1 MSVNDFIRSDYDIDL
16 DDFYDFVD
24 LYQETKQPIAY
35 LCNLEIFCGYE
46 FYIDKR
52 VLIPRVET
60 EELVEHVYNYII
72 NNYQKD
78 SEISILDLCCGS
90 GIIGISLYLKLQD
103 KYRINLTMSDISS
116 KALEVTKINL
126 DKHNITN
133 VNLVAS
139 DLLTNIDKN
148 SYFDIIVT
156 NPPYVPSTRTLD
168 ELVLVEP
175 HLAIFSG
182 EDGMDCY
189 NQLFNQL
196 QEFKNWNVL
205 FGEYDPTQTDI
216 MNSIN
221 NTTTFTS
228 LDGQYRFLES
238 YNENY

>member
-16 DDFYDFVD
+16 DDFYNFVN

-103 KYRINLTMSDISS
+103 KYKINLTMSDISS

-126 DKHNITN
+126 DKYNITN

-168 ELVLVEP
+168 ELVLAEP
-175 HLAIFSG
+175 HLALFSG

-189 NQLFNQL
+189 NQLFDQL
-196 QEFKNWNVL
+196 QEFKNWSVL

-238 YNENY
+238 YNENH

>member
-1 MSVNDFIRSDYDIDL
+1 MSVNDFIKSDYDIDL

-24 LYQETKQPIAY
+24 LYLDTKQPIAY
-35 LCNLEIFCGYE
+35 LCNLEIFSGYE

-72 NNYQKD
+72 NNYEVG
-78 SEISILDLCCGS
+78 SEINILDLCCGS
-90 GIIGISLYLKLQD
+90 GIIGISLYLKLKD
-103 KYRINLTMSDISS
+103 NYNINLTMSDISVD
-116 KALEVTKINL
+116 ALEVTKINL

-139 DLLTNIDKN
+139 DLLTNINKD

-168 ELVLVEP
+168 ELVLTEP
-175 HLAIFSG
+175 HLALFSG

-189 NQLFNQL
+189 NQLFKQL
-196 QEFKNWNVL
+196 QEFNNWKVL
-205 FGEYDPTQTDI
+205 FGEYDPTQTPI
-216 MNSIN
+216 MNSIKH
-221 NTTTFTS
+221 TTTFKS

-238 YNENY
+238 YNENH